1 MRNVR
6 FVATADGK
14 LVTVRRMSRASFV
27 LRKQFESLNTNWFP
41 TGVITGGR
49 ECRTTAAGGRAQ
61 GAGKRMLYVKIAI
74 CGAQRILIY
83 RAKYEEKQKCDC
95 YEVHIGSFKAAAVIT
110 FLGRQ

>member
-1 MRNVR
+1 
-6 FVATADGK
+6 
-14 LVTVRRMSRASFV
+14 
-27 LRKQFESLNTNWFP
+27 
-41 TGVITGGR
+41 
-49 ECRTTAAGGRAQ
+49 
-61 GAGKRMLYVKIAI
+61 MLYVKIAI